1 MKSFVSCPPL
11 AASVAGAGFDLRDAN
26 KSREGAF
33 KQLLLLEEHLSQDQ
47 CPECCNKHLFT
58 AIAYLEE
65 ARRLSGGSDEDIS
78 MADLLRDAQP
88 DLPHIDVRPL
98 RKALAVKLGY
108 AFDTSGPS

>member
-1 MKSFVSCPPL
+1 MKSIVSCPPL
-11 AASVAGAGFDLRDAN
+11 AASVGKEFDLRDAN

-65 ARRLSGGSDEDIS
+65 ARRLQGGDQTDID
-78 MADLLRDAQP
+78 MADLLRESQEA
-88 DLPHIDVRPL
+88 LPHIDVRPL
-98 RKALAVKLGY
+98 RKALAVRLGY
-108 AFDTSGPS
+108 AADQSGPS